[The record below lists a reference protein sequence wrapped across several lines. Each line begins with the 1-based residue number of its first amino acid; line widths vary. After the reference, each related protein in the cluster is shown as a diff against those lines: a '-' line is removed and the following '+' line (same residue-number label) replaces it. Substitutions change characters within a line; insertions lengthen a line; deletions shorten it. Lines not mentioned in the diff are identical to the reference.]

1 MKLLLF
7 DIDQTLINTGGAG
20 LRALDRA
27 CLQLFGIPN
36 AMQGISPHGKT
47 DPAIAREI
55 LRVRLSRDVA
65 ETNGEISS
73 ILEAYLS
80 FLKDEVQVSPKYRVL
95 PGIISLLD
103 RIVSKKNVMLGL
115 ATGNIEAGA
124 RIKLDRGRLNPYF
137 AFGGFGSDSEDRA
150 ELVRKAASKATA
162 RLSGQISPSDVFVI
176 GDTPLD
182 IDAGSRAGFKTVGV
196 GTGSYSIEQL
206 LDSGATFAI
215 PDFEQGRDY
224 FLRSTFIE

>member
-1 MKLLLF
+1 
-7 DIDQTLINTGGAG
+7 
-20 LRALDRA
+20 
-27 CLQLFGIPN
+27 
-36 AMQGISPHGKT
+36 MQGISPHGKT

-55 LRVRLSRDVA
+55 LRLRWRRDVA

-103 RIVSKKNVMLGL
+103 QIVSKKDVMLGL
-115 ATGNIEAGA
+115 ATGNIEPGA
-124 RIKLDRGRLNPYF
+124 RVKLDRGRLNPYF

-150 ELVRKAASKATA
+150 ELVRKAAAKAAA
-162 RLSGQISPSDVFVI
+162 RVSGQISPSDVFVI

-182 IDAGSRAGFKTVGV
+182 IDAGHRAGFKTVGV

-215 PDFEQGRDY
+215 PDFEQGGDH